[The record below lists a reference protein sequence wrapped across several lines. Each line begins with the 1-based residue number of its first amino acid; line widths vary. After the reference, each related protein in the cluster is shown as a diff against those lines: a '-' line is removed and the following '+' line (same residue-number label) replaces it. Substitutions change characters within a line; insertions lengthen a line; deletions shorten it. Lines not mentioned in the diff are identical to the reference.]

1 MDEKV
6 ISVGEDARLKELEHS
21 VSKKVGRALADYGM
35 LAEGDRIL
43 VAVSGGK
50 DSLVLLKI
58 LSDRRSFVPVKYEV
72 VACHIDLG
80 YQCVN
85 RDALKS
91 SLKERGIDLHV
102 KKVDILEGK
111 SRADITCFW
120 CSWSR
125 RRALFETAKEFGC
138 NKLAFGHHKDD
149 IAQTILMN
157 LLFEGQ
163 ISAMS
168 PNQEMFEGKLSLI
181 RPLAYVEEAET
192 EELATLYGFPVPH
205 CACPNA
211 KASKRAVVRE
221 FIDGLQE
228 ICPTVKTNICK
239 SLQRIKKDY
248 LL

>member
-1 MDEKV
+1 MLTGIDNNQEL
-6 ISVGEDARLKELEHS
+6 RLRELERS
-21 VSKKVGRALADYGM
+21 VSKKVGRAIADYGM
-35 LAEGDRIL
+35 LSDGDRVL

-50 DSLVLLKI
+50 DSLALLKV
-58 LSDRRSFVPVKYEV
+58 LSDRLSFVPIKYEV

-80 YQCVN
+80 YKCVN
-85 RDALKS
+85 RDTLKS
-91 SLKERGIDLHV
+91 FLKEKGWELRI
-102 KKVDILEGK
+102 KTVDILAGK

-120 CSWSR
+120 CSWNR
-125 RRALFETAKEFGC
+125 RKALFAAAKEFGC

-163 ISAMS
+163 ISAMV
-168 PNQEMFEGKLSLI
+168 PKQEMFKGDLSLI

-221 FIDGLQE
+221 FINGLQDM
-228 ICPTVKTNICK
+228 CPSVKTNICK
-239 SLQRIKKDY
+239 SLQRVKKDY